1 MKKFLSFVCPEL
13 DATYD
18 AVYRELALHVDQ
30 SVEATLAD
38 FAPDEAVVL
47 LKYHRRQARRRQVAH
62 ELALELGVDAGVV
75 FAATNPDGAQ
85 VLLDALRLRR
95 PEGVLA

>member
-1 MKKFLSFVCPEL
+1 MKKILTFVCPEL
-13 DATYD
+13 DCTYD
-18 AVYRELALHVDQ
+18 AIYRELALHVDQ
-30 SVEATLAD
+30 CVESTMAD
-38 FAPDEAVVL
+38 FAPDEAVML

-75 FAATNPDGAQ
+75 FSATHPEGAQ
-85 VLLDALRLRR
+85 LLLDALRQRR

>member
-1 MKKFLSFVCPEL
+1 MKKFLQFVCPEL
-13 DATYD
+13 DASYD
-18 AVYRELALHVDQ
+18 AIYRELALYVDQ
-30 SVEATLAD
+30 SVESTLTD
-38 FAPDEAVVL
+38 FPPDEAVVM

-75 FAATNPDGAQ
+75 FSATSPDGAQ

-95 PEGVLA
+95 PEGVLV